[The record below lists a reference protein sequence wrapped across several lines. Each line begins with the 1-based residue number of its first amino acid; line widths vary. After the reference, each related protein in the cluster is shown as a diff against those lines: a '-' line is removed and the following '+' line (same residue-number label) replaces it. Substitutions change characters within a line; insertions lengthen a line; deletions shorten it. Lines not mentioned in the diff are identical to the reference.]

1 MIHYVATGVN
11 GKRSLTTIACM
22 ALLSLFIGAC
32 KKNDEN
38 GITLKLMNH
47 WSLVQINDTS
57 YVPNTAPAFNQY
69 IGGGD
74 DYYDFRKDGKLYSS
88 VTKAL
93 DTAQY
98 IYSEANL
105 KLNVRDFQYKILY
118 LTDNSL
124 VLWDPHFS
132 SSGSIGYVSH
142 KVTLRR

>member
-32 KKNDEN
+32 KKKNEN
-38 GITLKLMNH
+38 GITLQLMNH

-69 IGGGD
+69 IGAGD

-88 VTKAL
+88 VTKAM

-98 IYSEANL
+98 IYSETNL

-118 LTDNSL
+118 LTDN
-124 VLWDPHFS
+124 
-132 SSGSIGYVSH
+132 
-142 KVTLRR
+142 

>member
-1 MIHYVATGVN
+1 MMHNVASCVN
-11 GKRSLTTIACM
+11 GKRPLTTIASM
-22 ALLSLFIGAC
+22 ALLTLFISAC
-32 KKNDEN
+32 KKDEEN
-38 GITLKLMNH
+38 GITLKLMNR

-57 YVPNTAPAFNQY
+57 YALNTPPVVSKY
-69 IGGGD
+69 DGSGD

-98 IYSEANL
+98 TYSEANM
-105 KLNVRDFQYKILY
+105 KLNVANFQFRILY
-118 LTDNSL
+118 LTDNSM

-132 SSGSIGYVSH
+132 SGGPTGYVAH